1 LYPTTAQ
8 KSPDIAVVQ
17 LWMCDIGTAGGLA
30 LLHALARAVSPN
42 LREIDLGSNDVA
54 TEVLGRI
61 AVEIETPRV
70 DVYVCIDRL
79 GRDTAAGWP

>member
-1 LYPTTAQ
+1 
-8 KSPDIAVVQ
+8 
-17 LWMCDIGTAGGLA
+17 
-30 LLHALARAVSPN
+30 VSPN

-70 DVYVCIDRL
+70 DVYVYIDKLR
-79 GRDTAAGWP
+79 RDTAAGWP